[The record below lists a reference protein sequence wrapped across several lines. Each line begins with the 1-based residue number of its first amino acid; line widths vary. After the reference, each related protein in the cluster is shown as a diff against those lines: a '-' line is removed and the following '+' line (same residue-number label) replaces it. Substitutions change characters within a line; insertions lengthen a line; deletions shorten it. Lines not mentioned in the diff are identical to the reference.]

1 MESMHHVDKL
11 YFWIIFLVAFGC
23 TMIVTP
29 LSILLAKK
37 TNAMDVPK
45 DERRV
50 HKKPIPRIGGIG
62 IFAGVIASY
71 FLAIHLGLC
80 DYPGIDDKEL
90 YGVAAGGTLMF
101 LVGLIDDIKGM
112 KAIIKLIGQIISAL
126 IVCLSGVRI
135 INFGGFIGDS
145 IMNIEGVLSI
155 AITVLWIIA
164 IANTI
169 NLIDGLDGLAAGVVA
184 ISSCC
189 IAFVAYIHGNYH
201 IACFTML
208 GMAGSCLGFLPYNFF
223 PAKTFMGDCGSQ
235 FLGFMLASFAIL
247 GPPVKGPTII
257 ALIIPA
263 LTLSLP
269 IFDTLFA
276 ILRRLVNHKPI
287 MEPDKE
293 HVHHRLLRSGMGQRR
308 TVLCMYGITA
318 VMGTAAVLFSR
329 GLMVETIGLCVI
341 AFAFIYIVM
350 TDPSRRAPTIKK

>member
-1 MESMHHVDKL
+1 MHDVDKI
-11 YFWIIFLVAFGC
+11 YFWIIFLTAFFV
-23 TMIVTP
+23 TLIITP
-29 LSILLAKK
+29 LSILIAKK
-37 TNAMDVPK
+37 TNTMDVPK

-50 HKKPIPRIGGIG
+50 HNKPVPRIGGIG
-62 IFAGVIASY
+62 IFAGITVSY
-71 FLAIHLGLC
+71 LTAIHLGLC
-80 DYPGIDDKEL
+80 DHMGVDDVEL
-90 YGVAAGGTLMF
+90 YGVLAGGTLMF
-101 LVGLIDDIKGM
+101 IIGLIDDIKDM
-112 KAIIKLIGQIISAL
+112 KPVVKLAGQIAAAL
-126 IVCLSGVRI
+126 IVCFSGVRI
-135 INFGGFIGDS
+135 IYFGGFIGDS
-145 IMNIEGVLSI
+145 LTNLEGVL
-155 AITVLWIIA
+155 ATVVTVLWIIA

-184 ISSCC
+184 ISTCC
-189 IAFVAYIHGNYH
+189 IAYVAYIHGNYH

-208 GMAGSCLGFLPYNFF
+208 AMAGGCIGFLPYNFY

-235 FLGFMLASFAIL
+235 YLGFMLASFAIL

-287 MEPDKE
+287 MQADKE
-293 HVHHRLLRSGMGQRR
+293 HVHHRLLKAGMGQRR

-329 GLMVETIGLCVI
+329 GLKVETTGLCLI

-350 TDPSRRAPTIKK
+350 TDPNRRSPKIKK